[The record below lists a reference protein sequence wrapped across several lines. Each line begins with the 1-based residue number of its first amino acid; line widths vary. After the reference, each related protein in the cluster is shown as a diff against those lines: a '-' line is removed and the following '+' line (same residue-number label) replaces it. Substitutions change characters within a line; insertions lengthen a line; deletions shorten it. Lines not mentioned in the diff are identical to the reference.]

1 MIFELADDH
10 RALLAELPAE
20 KEGWNFGD
28 LPLVTLSVTDG
39 EFQVFLVTDDHLE
52 HIVSHNWGMDAAIVP
67 GGHDKAID
75 LPGDVIDLVGD
86 RLDLLS
92 IAQAVPGAD
101 ADALWASVATTG
113 EESVWKVVRA
123 LGLPGSVAGFLL
135 GTTDIEDV
143 EGITVHLARGISNA
157 IGRSVDIMMGQP
169 QSMVK
174 PLWNSY
180 ESVAVERPWIIHAAV
195 ARRGRR
201 RSRHASVRRT
211 RPRPPLWLDALRGH
225 RRRPHGG
232 RFHRGTVAGQA
243 RLEAFCAPCRRS
255 ISEESNAK
263 RETVGVAHATP
274 TVRLRGLTRCRAH
287 CL

>member
-1 MIFELADDH
+1 M
-10 RALLAELPAE
+10 
-20 KEGWNFGD
+20 
-28 LPLVTLSVTDG
+28 
-39 EFQVFLVTDDHLE
+39 
-52 HIVSHNWGMDAAIVP
+52 
-67 GGHDKAID
+67 
-75 LPGDVIDLVGD
+75 GD

-195 ARRGRR
+195 AAEAVVGVAMLV
-201 RSRHASVRRT
+201 SAVRA
-211 RPRPPLWLDALRGH
+211 PA
-225 RRRPHGG
+225 PHGG